1 MTEQRIEENREGTII
16 RLQGGFYDVMTPE
29 GEVRSRARG
38 NFRKRGISPVVGDE
52 VVLHIESETG
62 YILEVKER
70 DNFLVRRLSRI
81 SIKRCLS
88 SRLQNLIFQRTC
100 SIVSSS

>member
-38 NFRKRGISPVVGDE
+38 NFRKRGISPVVG
-52 VVLHIESETG
+52 
-62 YILEVKER
+62 
-70 DNFLVRRLSRI
+70 NFLLFVHEQEEISENAASVQSSEMKSCFISKVRPDTFS
-81 SIKRCLS
+81 K
-88 SRLQNLIFQRTC
+88 
-100 SIVSSS
+100 